1 MQGECVFQSL
11 SFYGIEK
18 VNKMLL
24 LLKNSMWIRYY
35 VLEFTKFSK
44 KKKNY
49 KREKW
54 FVKRQFIYVIFMSLK
69 KKKFFMFSFEK
80 HQIDSFQCFTCYGGV
95 CVLLLSVLKE
105 PQDCLVRYFYFI
117 LCN

>member
-18 VNKMLL
+18 VSKMLL

-49 KREKW
+49 KRQKW

-69 KKKFFMFSFEK
+69 NKTK
-80 HQIDSFQCFTCYGGV
+80 ILY
-95 CVLLLSVLKE
+95 VL
-105 PQDCLVRYFYFI
+105 F
-117 LCN
+117 

>member
-18 VNKMLL
+18 VSKMLL
-24 LLKNSMWIRYY
+24 LFENSMWIRYY

-44 KKKNY
+44 KKINY

-54 FVKRQFIYVIFMSLK
+54 FVKRQFINIIFFFLK
-69 KKKFFMFSFEK
+69 KKK
-80 HQIDSFQCFTCYGGV
+80 ILY
-95 CVLLLSVLKE
+95 VL
-105 PQDCLVRYFYFI
+105 F
-117 LCN
+117 